1 MQAVFGEHK
10 STKLF
15 YEKGGRSGRTCL
27 TGRENFEVAPIGAS
41 RGGFAEYDLLRAG
54 LLVNLRA

>member
-15 YEKGGRSGRTCL
+15 YEKGGTFGQNVLKRK
-27 TGRENFEVAPIGAS
+27 REF
-41 RGGFAEYDLLRAG
+41 RGCADWCFAR
-54 LLVNLRA
+54 RFC